1 MAYKLVCKDLGTGCP
16 FVAEGKTRDEM
27 MAVLAKHAKEVHGFT
42 EEQLND
48 PTMQKNIKAA
58 IREE

>member
-1 MAYKLVCKDLGTGCP
+1 MTYKLVCKDLGLSCP

-48 PTMQKNIKAA
+48 PTMQKKY
-58 IREE
+58 